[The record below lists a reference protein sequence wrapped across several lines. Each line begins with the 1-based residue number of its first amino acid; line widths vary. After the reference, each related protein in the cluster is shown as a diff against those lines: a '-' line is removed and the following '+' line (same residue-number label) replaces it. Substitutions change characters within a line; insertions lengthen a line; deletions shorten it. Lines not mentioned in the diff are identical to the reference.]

1 MTIATFG
8 LVTLLAGAT
17 AQAPAPPVD
26 PLLTAIKIGNEL
38 RIEESAGTVTRGRLI
53 TISPEALTLD
63 TGSAERRIRRDTID
77 SVAVKRSYAGWGAL
91 IGFGAGAALGYV
103 LDQQHHD
110 ADLPALLGAAG
121 GAVVGRFIPRMKVV
135 CRGGCAVAV
144 TVPVR

>member
-1 MTIATFG
+1 MTIATVG
-8 LVTLLAGAT
+8 LVTLLAGAA
-17 AQAPAPPVD
+17 AQAPAAPVD
-26 PLLTAIKIGNEL
+26 PLLSAIKIGHHL
-38 RIEESAGTVTRGRLI
+38 RIEDRAGTVTSGRLI
-53 TISPEALTLD
+53 TMSPEALTLD
-63 TGSAERRIRRDTID
+63 TGAAQQRIARDTID

-103 LDQQHHD
+103 LDREHHD

-121 GAVVGRFIPRMKVV
+121 GAIVGRFVPRLKVV